1 LVPAIVKVGVSYL
14 NNPKQVASI
23 LVKVGHRGMKE
34 IVDVK
39 GRHLVRQN
47 RCPYLDKNK
56 PSCGCDKDLHVDIS
70 QPVVRFNEFN
80 DSSLDFT
87 MWVYV
92 RDYGAQFKTK
102 TDLRMIMYEEFKRYD
117 IRIPWPI
124 RTIYQGDEKKE
135 DEEIREKE
143 SEVKVFPDGESKI
156 TLKGKISR
164 NKTIIVQS
172 IYPPVDSNLI
182 QALSLISKAKDHSN
196 EVVVVVPYLGYSR
209 QDREFLPGEI
219 VTMKILG
226 RLFKGAGASKIIVV
240 DIHSKIGLKHFKIKS
255 ENISAISDLVKY
267 FKKINLRNPLVVS
280 PDQGGKERAKEF
292 ASEFDSEF
300 IALKKQ
306 RDRKTGK
313 VKIKTEGLDIV
324 DRDVILVDDMISTGG
339 SIIKATEFLKKQK
352 CKRVFV
358 ACTHAL
364 LMNNAEKKIRKAGVA
379 KIISTNTIPG
389 KTSIVDISSTIAKA
403 LK

>member
-1 LVPAIVKVGVSYL
+1 
-14 NNPKQVASI
+14 
-23 LVKVGHRGMKE
+23 
-34 IVDVK
+34 
-39 GRHLVRQN
+39 
-47 RCPYLDKNK
+47 
-56 PSCGCDKDLHVDIS
+56 
-70 QPVVRFNEFN
+70 
-80 DSSLDFT
+80 
-87 MWVYV
+87 
-92 RDYGAQFKTK
+92 
-102 TDLRMIMYEEFKRYD
+102 
-117 IRIPWPI
+117 
-124 RTIYQGDEKKE
+124 
-135 DEEIREKE
+135 
-143 SEVKVFPDGESKI
+143 
-156 TLKGKISR
+156 
-164 NKTIIVQS
+164 
-172 IYPPVDSNLI
+172 
-182 QALSLISKAKDHSN
+182 
-196 EVVVVVPYLGYSR
+196 VVVVPYLGYSR